1 MPQNSWWNWN
11 HINGMKTVL
20 KKIVNISKR
29 WNMIFSKVIFWA
41 NVLKITFYPLS
52 RQLKIHLLDVRWIHE
67 DNEGFTRHISMIQNP
82 DNEEKLR
89 HLQEKN
95 SIEIQN
101 SMLIAMHWLV
111 LFNSIPTFPWPVSRG
126 FWLATQLWSQSK
138 LMWLCVLKRH
148 FWIWWQC

>member
-1 MPQNSWWNWN
+1 
-11 HINGMKTVL
+11 
-20 KKIVNISKR
+20 
-29 WNMIFSKVIFWA
+29 
-41 NVLKITFYPLS
+41 
-52 RQLKIHLLDVRWIHE
+52 
-67 DNEGFTRHISMIQNP
+67 MIQNP
-82 DNEEKLR
+82 ENEEKLR

-138 LMWLCVLKRH
+138 LM
-148 FWIWWQC
+148 